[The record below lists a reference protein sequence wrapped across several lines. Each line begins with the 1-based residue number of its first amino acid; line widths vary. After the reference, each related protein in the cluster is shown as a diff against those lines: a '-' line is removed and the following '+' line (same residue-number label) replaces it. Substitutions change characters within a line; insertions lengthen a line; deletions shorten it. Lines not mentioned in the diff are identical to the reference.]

1 MEHIRQS
8 SQKHASG
15 SLYVTEDLAGLRPTA
30 NLQTI
35 FGFPFPDGHKKPAP
49 LSLTL
54 NRGHLKKDF
63 SQLSS
68 IRRLGECPAPRQPLP
83 LDVDETALDR
93 DTRPEL
99 VQNVYHVGVTVHCK
113 ATRAQSVPDK
123 AIKERRELG
132 LGVFRD
138 GVLPGHNLALL
149 SIHQG
154 NKAAW
159 AVKESAVQYQMLA
172 LSQAQQGLRR
182 SLFQIVVN
190 HTIKFCR
197 AMFTL
202 ARQLSDRITFGNPES
217 EPLSFSCAP
226 CRGIAPAKGLPAV
239 RTKPALL
246 PISIMTISLQ
256 NFGTAR
262 AVFFC
267 SN

>member
-1 MEHIRQS
+1 MKHIRQS

-15 SLYVTEDLAGLRPTA
+15 SLYITEDLTGLRPAA

-35 FGFPFPDGHKKPAP
+35 FAFPFPDGHKKPVP
-49 LSLTL
+49 LCLAS

-63 SQLSS
+63 SQLLG
-68 IRRLGECPAPRQPLP
+68 IRRLGESSAPGQPLP

-93 DTRPEL
+93 DTRPKL
-99 VQNVYHVGVTVHCK
+99 VQNVYHVWVTIYCK

-123 AIKERRELG
+123 TIKECRELG

-138 GVLPGHNLALL
+138 RVLPGHSLAIL
-149 SIHQG
+149 SIHQS
-154 NKAAW
+154 NKTAW
-159 AVKESAVQYQMLA
+159 AVKESAVQYQVLA
-172 LSQAQQGLRR
+172 LSQAQQRLRR

-202 ARQLSDRITFGNPES
+202 ARQLSNRITFGNPES
-217 EPLSFSCAP
+217 EPLSLSCTP
-226 CRGIAPAKGLPAV
+226 CRGIAPAKGLPAS

-246 PISIMTISLQ
+246 PISIMTVSLQ
-256 NFGTAR
+256 NFGTVR